1 MATVVGFQQYFAG
14 LRWFTRGFTIVD
26 WISTVFRW
34 SSIGLFLN
42 LPCRSGFGSV
52 AGGALTAE
60 SGPNTRRLGPRW
72 TASQEASFGIDA
84 SRRALISLSLQASP

>member
-42 LPCRSGFGSV
+42 LPCRSGFFGSV
-52 AGGALTAE
+52 AGGAITAE
-60 SGPNTRRLGPRW
+60 FWSPHQTLR
-72 TASQEASFGIDA
+72 TVMDSFA
-84 SRRALISLSLQASP
+84 RSFV